1 MRDSRGWSWAVMS
14 LVCACALG
22 VGSGQAL
29 AQDAYTTWQ
38 SNYFGCTTCTQAA
51 GTADPL
57 GKGTINTNQF
67 MLGLNPTNSASI
79 FRIISLVRTGNNIV
93 VTWKA
98 GGGKTNALQVTSGQ
112 SNGSYSNNFRDITSI
127 ILPNTGDVTT
137 NYTDVGA
144 ATNAPTRL
152 YRIRLAPA
160 PHVG

>member
-1 MRDSRGWSWAVMS
+1 
-14 LVCACALG
+14 
-22 VGSGQAL
+22 VGCGLAQ

-79 FRIISLVRTGNNIV
+79 FRIISLVRTGNNIL

-98 GGGKTNALQVTSGQ
+98 GGGKTNALQVTSGRAD
-112 SNGSYSNNFRDITSI
+112 GSYSNNFHDIISI
-127 ILPNTGDVTT
+127 ILTGSGDVTT

-160 PHVG
+160 PQVG